1 MTTTYKLYD
10 GRRVAVEQTTTAII
24 AHFDGERQPRHI
36 TSTDYMRI
44 VLAGVPCQSL
54 DIRQ

>member
-1 MTTTYKLYD
+1 MVTKYKLYD

-24 AHFDGERQPRHI
+24 AHFEGERQPRHI